1 MLLRYNLKAEPK
13 IQFEKNDIT
22 SENNQKIKIGIIGAG
37 NFAST
42 TIIPLLKEL
51 RRSCQILGVSSSGG
65 LSSEVLAKNFK
76 IKNKYY
82 TEDEIFE

>member
-42 TIIPLLKEL
+42 TIIP
-51 RRSCQILGVSSSGG
+51 
-65 LSSEVLAKNFK
+65 
-76 IKNKYY
+76 
-82 TEDEIFE
+82 